1 MARNPKR
8 PSAKHMKTVMVRH
21 PGYDHLQAQYLRG
34 ISNYAH
40 ENRNWNLQV
49 NPYLPTLKSCSLE
62 RWHGDGVIAM
72 LHTKAEV
79 LAAKALTQ
87 PVVNLSGAVDHPRVP
102 RVMVDQ
108 TAMGRL
114 AAEHLLSCGLSRFA
128 YFGESDRFYSEQR
141 KQGFLGRLAE
151 AGRSCNLLECKT
163 VFTRRNPW
171 YKWMD
176 SLEAWLRSLR
186 CPLGLLAVHDF
197 AGTVVIETCI
207 RLGLRVPDDVAVIGI
222 GDDII
227 TCDFSVVPLTSVA
240 RNSRAVGY
248 EAAALL
254 DRLMEGEPAPE
265 EDILL
270 PPEGVVRRR
279 STEVLA
285 VEDPQ
290 VAATIQFIHAHL
302 AEPLTLAALERQL
315 DISRRTM
322 ELRFAKCLG
331 CTPNDYITQQRVE
344 HAKKL
349 LSRCEKLKLHKI
361 AKLCGFS
368 SSRHFRMVFQR
379 VVGTTPA
386 KFRSHNKALSSE

>member
-1 MARNPKR
+1 
-8 PSAKHMKTVMVRH
+8 MKTVMVLH

-40 ENRNWNLQV
+40 ESNNWNLQI
-49 NPYLPTLKSCSLE
+49 NPNLPTLELRSLE
-62 RWHGDGVIAM
+62 RWHGDGIIAT

-79 LAAKALTQ
+79 LAAKALPQ
-87 PVVNLSGAVDHPRVP
+87 PVVNLSGAVKQPRVP

-114 AAEHLLSCGLSRFA
+114 AAEHLLYCGLSRFA
-128 YFGESDRFYSEQR
+128 YFGECDRFYSEQR

-151 AGRSCNLLECKT
+151 AERSCELLECKT
-163 VFTRRNPW
+163 VFSRRNPW
-171 YKWMD
+171 YKWME
-176 SLEAWLRSLR
+176 SLEVWLRSLL
-186 CPLGLLAVHDF
+186 CPIGVLAVHDF
-197 AGTVVIETCI
+197 AGTAVIETCI

-254 DRLMEGEPAPE
+254 DRLMAGEGAPE

-270 PPEGVVRRR
+270 PSEGVVRRR

-290 VAATIQFIHAHL
+290 VAAMVQFIHAHL
-302 AEPLTLAALERQL
+302 AEPLSLAALERQF

-322 ELRFAKCLG
+322 ELRFAKSLG
-331 CTPNDYITQQRVE
+331 CTPSGYITQQRVE
-344 HAKKL
+344 QAKKM
-349 LSRCEKLKLHKI
+349 LSGCEKLKLHKI
-361 AKLCGFS
+361 AKLCGFAS
-368 SSRHFRMVFQR
+368 PRHFRMVFQR

-386 KFRSHNKALSSE
+386 EFRRHNKT